1 MVLCLTL
8 SCLNRT
14 VDPKVLLSLSS
25 SPTRKPR
32 LLVTLLMV
40 RISREEVSALTSL
53 VVSQRAM
60 QLEVSR
66 DLVAFKEVPP
76 VVEMEHPP
84 HCLSETL
91 VSSQTKTVS
100 RDTSRHVAL
109 SRL

>member
-1 MVLCLTL
+1 M
-8 SCLNRT
+8 
-14 VDPKVLLSLSS
+14 VDPKVLLLLST
-25 SPTRKPR
+25 SPTRKPK
-32 LLVTLLMV
+32 LLVMLLTV

-84 HCLSETL
+84 LCLLETL
-91 VSSQTKTVS
+91 VSSPTKTAFK
-100 RDTSRHVAL
+100 DI
-109 SRL
+109 SRLVEQSRL